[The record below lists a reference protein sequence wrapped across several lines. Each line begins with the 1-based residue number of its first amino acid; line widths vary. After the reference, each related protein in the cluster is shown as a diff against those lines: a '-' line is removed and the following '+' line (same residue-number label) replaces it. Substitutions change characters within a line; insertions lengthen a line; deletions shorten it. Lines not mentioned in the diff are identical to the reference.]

1 MEKAPGTGGM
11 PGWLKGL
18 LIAFAVFA
26 VLGTVAV
33 VGGLF
38 FVGKVA
44 GDMQNPTKIR
54 TIASSFMKVSEPL
67 PTGFDFKFGFDFAGN
82 KLVAV
87 MNSDKDLTLIFGQIQ
102 DKNGDLKDPD
112 KVIEKLSAAP
122 SGGICGQQPQQIR
135 TRERRK

>member
-1 MEKAPGTGGM
+1 MPKSKARFALMEKAPGTGGM

-67 PTGFDFKFGFDFAGN
+67 PTGFEFKFGFDFAGN
-82 KLVAV
+82 KLVAI
-87 MNSDKDLTLIFGQIQ
+87 MNSGADSDF
-102 DKNGDLKDPD
+102 N
-112 KVIEKLSAAP
+112 
-122 SGGICGQQPQQIR
+122 IR
-135 TRERRK
+135 ANSRQKRRLERSR